1 MRTATANPFEL
12 ELGDFLPVAVAGL
25 NALTRQPMRGE
36 RAERKNYN
44 NPSTIRSIGLSRS
57 KGFEPKEG
65 FSLSATQNNQR
76 REESFRGHSHPSAE
90 ISYRTGPKEFR
101 KERRMIR

>member
-1 MRTATANPFEL
+1 MRTATANQFEL

-65 FSLSATQNNQR
+65 IQLIGHSKQSTKRGILSRTFFT
-76 REESFRGHSHPSAE
+76 SFRRDFLNRKDPKNSGKSAA
-90 ISYRTGPKEFR
+90 
-101 KERRMIR
+101 